1 MAESRTQ
8 KVLLNSSVTFGCQ
21 IISLILGFVC
31 RTVFTRMLG
40 AEYLGISGLFTNI
53 LTILSFAELGI
64 GSALVYRMYEPLA
77 KKDYKKL
84 HLYMELYK
92 RVYNWIII
100 VIAVVGIIL
109 IPVIPFI
116 VSAPDVK
123 ESLTLLYVLYLCQT
137 LVSYVLVY
145 KKSILIADQ
154 KSYIVNLYYQI
165 FNIAMNIAQC
175 VFLVLTHDFVIY
187 CLLNIVF
194 NLADNVVCSR
204 RAEKEYPFL
213 NEKPEGKLNKDEI
226 ESLQKDVKGL
236 LLTKIAST
244 AFSGTDNIFI
254 SSFIGIRYVGILSN
268 YTMFSGIIN
277 SIMNKIFD
285 SITASIGNLVA
296 TGDRSKS
303 EDVLKKLF
311 FLNTSMY
318 GYLCLGMLVLLRE
331 FVVTIWLDAEYDL
344 SQTIIT
350 FMLLELFLRSIH
362 FPLYMTRTAMGR
374 FSEYKGLFAAAAFLN
389 IAMDFILVRPLG
401 ITGLFIATIFCRGI
415 TYLADIWVVYHIE
428 LRKPIFDYLSMVAKW
443 IVFLAVTGFLMNK
456 VVFWVSL
463 NGVTGFILRGVI
475 ISAVYMTAFFIFW
488 GRTQEFRFYKATL
501 EKLVF
506 HKMKG

>member
-194 NLADNVVCSR
+194 NLANNVVCSR

-285 SITASIGNLVA
+285 
-296 TGDRSKS
+296 
-303 EDVLKKLF
+303 
-311 FLNTSMY
+311 
-318 GYLCLGMLVLLRE
+318 
-331 FVVTIWLDAEYDL
+331 
-344 SQTIIT
+344 
-350 FMLLELFLRSIH
+350 
-362 FPLYMTRTAMGR
+362 
-374 FSEYKGLFAAAAFLN
+374 
-389 IAMDFILVRPLG
+389 
-401 ITGLFIATIFCRGI
+401 
-415 TYLADIWVVYHIE
+415 
-428 LRKPIFDYLSMVAKW
+428 
-443 IVFLAVTGFLMNK
+443 
-456 VVFWVSL
+456 
-463 NGVTGFILRGVI
+463 
-475 ISAVYMTAFFIFW
+475 
-488 GRTQEFRFYKATL
+488 
-501 EKLVF
+501 
-506 HKMKG
+506 